1 MSVYVFNERQPPT
14 MMKRTD
20 GWRGEDEDED
30 GRKITLEKE
39 KPKFQQETGVLFDE
53 T

>member
-1 MSVYVFNERQPPT
+1 ME
-14 MMKRTD
+14 
-20 GWRGEDEDED
+20 WREEDED
-30 GRKITLEKE
+30 GKKVMLEKE